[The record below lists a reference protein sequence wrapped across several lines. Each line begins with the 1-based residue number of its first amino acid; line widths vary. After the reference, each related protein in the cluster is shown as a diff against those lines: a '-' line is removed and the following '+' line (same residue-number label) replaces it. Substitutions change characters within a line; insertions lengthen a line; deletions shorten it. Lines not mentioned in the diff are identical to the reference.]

1 MTDQC
6 GKESFNGILLH
17 SAEYRSADDWAGKK
31 CIIVGTA
38 NTAHD
43 VAHDC
48 VKAGAASVTMVQRS
62 ETYVLPAEWFADVQK
77 RAYNAAI
84 PTNTADK
91 LGMTM
96 PHAVARLNL
105 MTLMHDRARKE
116 PERFIELQRAGFRT
130 NPMGDPMWYILERMG
145 GHYMDIGASAE
156 IARGSV
162 SVWDCAMKCCWLIH
176 VRSR

>member
-1 MTDQC
+1 MSLERCDIRTAGCISVDQC
-6 GKESFNGILLH
+6 DQDFFRGTLLH
-17 SAEYRSADDWAGKK
+17 SAEYRSADDWKGKR

-48 VKAGAASVTMVQRS
+48 VEAGAASVTMVQRS
-62 ETYVLPAEWFADVQK
+62 ETYVLPAEWFAQVQK
-77 RAYNAAI
+77 RAYNADI

-96 PHAVARLNL
+96 PHAVVRLN
-105 MTLMHDRARKE
+105 MMAVMHDRARKE
-116 PERFIELQRAGFRT
+116 PERFVELQRAGFRT
-130 NPMGDPMWYILERMG
+130 NPMDDPMLYILERMG

-156 IARGSV
+156 IVKGAV
-162 SVWDCAMKCCWLIH
+162 SV
-176 VRSR
+176 